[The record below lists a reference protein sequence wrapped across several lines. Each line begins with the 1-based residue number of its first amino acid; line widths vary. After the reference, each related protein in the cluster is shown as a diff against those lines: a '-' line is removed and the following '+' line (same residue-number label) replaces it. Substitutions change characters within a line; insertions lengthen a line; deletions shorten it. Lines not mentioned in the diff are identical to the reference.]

1 VGDHRDGSRGSG
13 EAMKSRTSRNP
24 CALCGGHE
32 WYCYDSPS
40 FHSVYAV
47 PIGEEYCN
55 WRPIVD
61 FLGDTYLANPG
72 WYDECVNCK
81 AVVS

>member
-1 VGDHRDGSRGSG
+1 
-13 EAMKSRTSRNP
+13 MKIRTSKNP
-24 CALCGGHE
+24 CVLCGGHE
-32 WYCYDSPS
+32 WHCYDNPS
-40 FHSVYAV
+40 FDRHDRREYAT
-47 PIGEEYCN
+47 PIWDGSP
-55 WRPIVD
+55 WKPVVD